1 MEVKIKNNVEKRK
14 SKKKVRRLLK
24 LSILFLFLMLLI
36 SYVVVSL
43 IYSNGNFTITLDKN
57 LYTQRSL
64 IVYDDPNYKVYRS
77 ELFMKTLPYFDNM
90 AEKWLPADLDA
101 YDGEHNG
108 DNYMAY
114 TFYIEN
120 TGVDITDYWSEMF
133 IDDVIKGLDNV
144 VRIRLYKNGSY
155 TTYAKVSSDGIN
167 PEKGTVAFKSD
178 ELIMQEHV
186 ENFKPGDINKY
197 TIVVW
202 LEGNDMECTDN
213 ILGGEITMHMEFN
226 SQITNK

>member
-133 IDDVIKGLDNV
+133 IDDAIKGLDNV
-144 VRIRLYKNGSY
+144 VRIRLYRNGSY
-155 TTYAKVSSDGIN
+155 TTYAKVSNDGIN

>member
-1 MEVKIKNNVEKRK
+1 MEAKIKNNVEKHK

-57 LYTQRSL
+57 LYTERSL

-120 TGVDITDYWSEMF
+120 TGKDITDYWSEMF

-144 VRIRLYKNGSY
+144 VRIRLYRNGNY
-155 TTYAKVSSDGIN
+155 ITYAKVSSDGIN
-167 PEKGTVAFKSD
+167 PEKGTVSFKSD
-178 ELIMQEHV
+178 ELVMQEHI

-202 LEGNDMECTDN
+202 LEGNDPECTDN

-226 SQITNK
+226 SEITNK

>member
-1 MEVKIKNNVEKRK
+1 MEVKMKNNVEKRK
-14 SKKKVRRLLK
+14 SKKKLRRILK
-24 LSILFLFLMLLI
+24 LSILFLFLILLI

-101 YDGEHNG
+101 YDGAHNG

-120 TGVDITDYWSEMF
+120 TGADVTDYWTEMF
-133 IDDVIKGLDNV
+133 IDDVLKGLDDV
-144 VRIRLYKNGSY
+144 VRVRLYRNGNY
-155 TTYAKVSSDGIN
+155 ITYAKVSNDGIT
-167 PEKGTVAFKSD
+167 PEKGTVSFKNN
-178 ELIMQEHV
+178 ELIMQEHI

-202 LEGNDMECTDN
+202 LEGNDSECTDN

>member
-14 SKKKVRRLLK
+14 SKKKLRRILK
-24 LSILFLFLMLLI
+24 LSILFLFLILLI

-77 ELFMKTLPYFDNM
+77 ELFMKALPYFDNM

-120 TGVDITDYWSEMF
+120 TGVDVTDYWSEMF
-133 IDDVIKGLDNV
+133 IDDVLKGLDEV
-144 VRIRLYKNGSY
+144 VRIRLYRNGNY
-155 TTYAKVSSDGIN
+155 ITYAKVSNDGIT
-167 PEKGTVAFKSD
+167 PEKGTVSFINN
-178 ELIMQEHV
+178 ELIMQEHI
-186 ENFKPGDINKY
+186 EDFKPGDINKY

-202 LEGNDMECTDN
+202 LEGNDAECTDN

>member
-1 MEVKIKNNVEKRK
+1 MEVKMKNNVEKRK
-14 SKKKVRRLLK
+14 SKKKLRRILK
-24 LSILFLFLMLLI
+24 LSILFLFLILLI

-57 LYTQRSL
+57 LYTKRSL

-90 AEKWLPADLDA
+90 AEKWLPTDLDA
-101 YDGEHNG
+101 YDGAHNG

-120 TGVDITDYWSEMF
+120 TGADVTDYWTEMF
-133 IDDVIKGLDNV
+133 IDDVLKGLDDV
-144 VRIRLYKNGSY
+144 VRVRLYRNGNY
-155 TTYAKVSSDGIN
+155 ITYAKVSNDGIT
-167 PEKGTVAFKSD
+167 PEKGTVSFKNN
-178 ELIMQEHV
+178 ELIMQEHI

-202 LEGNDMECTDN
+202 LEGNDSECTDN